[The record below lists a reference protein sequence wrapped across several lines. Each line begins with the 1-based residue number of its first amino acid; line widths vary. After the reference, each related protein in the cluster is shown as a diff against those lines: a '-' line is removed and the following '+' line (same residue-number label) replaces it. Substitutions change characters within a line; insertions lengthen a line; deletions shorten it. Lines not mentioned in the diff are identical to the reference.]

1 MSNRLTT
8 NHSTALKIDIDY
20 SVIQYF
26 DLCKK
31 VSFDKSLAA
40 GMKHLET
47 TKNQ

>member
-1 MSNRLTT
+1 MEVIKEDCNFTIILSNRLMT

-31 VSFDKSLAA
+31 VSF
-40 GMKHLET
+40 
-47 TKNQ
+47 